1 MRKQIFQ
8 QFKMQ
13 CEYVTFHTERW
24 PEICKGCS
32 ESNASYFILLAQN
45 TRCRWWCYG
54 SGSWAIPPIFNYI
67 LLPHDTWQKWG
78 ILTSG
83 ISHGS
88 VYEAKVWDSTIA
100 KFHHC
105 QKKWHLLTFIDACW
119 MFLET
124 KRWVRAQW
132 GSEWCVSA
140 AATVM
145 RKTSYILEGCT
156 DFYEHSMQ
164 AVFHWWRKCI
174 ANGGDYVQK

>member
-54 SGSWAIPPIFNYI
+54 SGIWAIPPIFNYI
-67 LLPHDTWQKWG
+67 LLPCDTWQKWG

-100 KFHHC
+100 K
-105 QKKWHLLTFIDACW
+105 KNGTYWHSLMLAECFWKPNGECEHSEAVSGVFQQQQQWWERQATFWRAAQIFTSTACRLCFIDG
-119 MFLET
+119 EN
-124 KRWVRAQW
+124 V
-132 GSEWCVSA
+132 
-140 AATVM
+140 
-145 RKTSYILEGCT
+145 
-156 DFYEHSMQ
+156 
-164 AVFHWWRKCI
+164 
-174 ANGGDYVQK
+174 